1 MTRTTLLR
9 HADDAE
15 RDAARWAKQG
25 AFLLP
30 AIRRRDAAALRR
42 LAEATEPAWG
52 AVSVAPRDLAPCF

>member
-1 MTRTTLLR
+1 MTHATLLR

-15 RDAARWAKQG
+15 RDAARWAAQG

-42 LAEATEPAWG
+42 LAAHMEPAYRP
-52 AVSVAPRDLAPCF
+52 A